1 MELQEFYK
9 KLTMAN
15 LLNWFAMRL
24 FRVASRFCARLVG
37 RAVKLDPTRV
47 IFQKNLLSL
56 NKVSGGR
63 ALPKSRKRT
72 FPFYSFAE
80 GCKLLDQK
88 INYFDQNQ
96 TISLSL
102 PKVINEDFKVS
113 SEYKCEAILP
123 DTYLAELDNA
133 MTFGGTDL
141 VIVQD
146 TVLYDEVKR
155 GEEYIY
161 GIKSPV
167 VDKIDFQSVTIKL
180 PKKITKTI
188 DCGIHFAKDHSRN
201 YFHWIVECLPRLS
214 LIKNLDKNIPL
225 LVDEDLPPQFYE
237 ALQLLNEEGRE
248 LIKLKFGETY
258 EVKNLYYPSQLS
270 IVHDNYNLPIY
281 NKDAY
286 YSPKAINYIRD
297 SFLKKIDVSGNIYNR
312 KLYISRKNSDY
323 RQLLNND
330 DIENL
335 LLNHGFEIVFP
346 ENLSL
351 IAQVRLFSQAKII
364 IGQSGAGM
372 TNFIFAPAD
381 CKILMMVSDAPQTNL
396 HLFNTLAQS
405 IDISIDFIIGKS
417 ASSFHKKFTIHKDFY
432 VDTKLILYYLENN
445 L

>member
-1 MELQEFYK
+1 
-9 KLTMAN
+9 MAN

-24 FRVASRFCARLVG
+24 FHVASRFCAGLVG
-37 RAVKLDPTRV
+37 KAVKLDPTRV

-113 SEYKCEAILP
+113 SEYKCEAKLP

-133 MTFGGTDL
+133 IIFGGTDL

-214 LIKNLDKNIPL
+214 LIKNLDKKIPL

-258 EVKNLYYPSQLS
+258 KVKKLYYPPQLS
-270 IVHDNYNLPIY
+270 ILHDNYGVPIY
-281 NKDAY
+281 HQDAI

-297 SFLKKIDVSGNIYNR
+297 TVLKSLNIAHNKNNR
-312 KLYISRKNSDY
+312 KIYVSRKNSDY
-323 RQLLNND
+323 RQLLNSTE
-330 DIENL
+330 IENIL
-335 LLNHGFEIVFP
+335 VKYGFEILCP
-346 ENLSL
+346 EYLSFA
-351 IAQVRLFSQAKII
+351 AQVEVFSQAQII

-372 TNFIFAPAD
+372 ANFMFAPKN
-381 CKILMMVSDAPQTNL
+381 CKVIMMAGDDPNTNL
-396 HLFNTLAQS
+396 HGFHMLAELTGVSLKFLFGNCAP
-405 IDISIDFIIGKS
+405 I
-417 ASSFHKKFTIHKDFY
+417 ARKFSLHADFY
-432 VDTKLILYYLENN
+432 IDVGLLLEQLNGMEE
-445 L
+445 